1 MLSSSA
7 ITDGTLAIESGQL
20 TNAAVLST
28 SQLTSSHA
36 SLTNI
41 TATSIA
47 GQLTTAAQPNITSVG
62 NLTSLTSDSTTLVVK
77 STTSR
82 VGIGRSGPQRKL
94 DVFDGGG
101 DPQFRVSFDASNFAE
116 LQTTNTGLLEI
127 SASGGFV
134 GIGTATPDHSLTVAG
149 NLSASVNVS
158 ASAFFGDG
166 SHLTGINAG
175 IAYARRAVTSTITA
189 SVDDV
194 LLGVSGAAAVQIR
207 LPAASGYT
215 AGQYFTVKDEAG
227 NSNNFNITILTTG
240 SDKIDGA
247 SSLILQ
253 SPFAAVNI
261 YSDGSS
267 KFFIY

>member
-1 MLSSSA
+1 MQSAQTTTSSFLALDSDNNLILTSSGTVVTVFVSASILNYTNPANNRLVTSVDSDSVNAEENLTFDGSVLSVTGILTSSVGLSSSLAQFSVLSSSA

-158 ASAFFGDG
+158 ASAF
-166 SHLTGINAG
+166 LATVPILPE
-175 IAYARRAVTSTITA
+175 STP
-189 SVDDV
+189 V
-194 LLGVSGAAAVQIR
+194 
-207 LPAASGYT
+207 
-215 AGQYFTVKDEAG
+215 
-227 NSNNFNITILTTG
+227 
-240 SDKIDGA
+240 
-247 SSLILQ
+247 
-253 SPFAAVNI
+253 
-261 YSDGSS
+261 
-267 KFFIY
+267 